1 MNSFLIKSGLLVC
14 AASSH
19 TLSAQLAATAE
30 PVYQLK
36 EYVVSAGPV
45 ARSIEDYSSPFT
57 SLDAADI
64 QQEGGS
70 SLGALLDGQ
79 PGVTATSFGGGASRP
94 IIRGFDGPRVRIL
107 ESGLGSLDVSE
118 TSPDHAV
125 SVEPLLIDRI
135 EILRG
140 PSTLLYG
147 SSAIGGV
154 VNVMGKEI
162 PRERVDPK
170 AYEGAI
176 ETRYDSVSNGETH
189 LGYGTVGGEN
199 WTFSLT
205 GLKRN
210 ADNYEIAG
218 DAEAIH
224 EEEEHHDDDDDH
236 NEEAHEEESGDEL
249 ASSFVETESY
259 SAGGTWFFGEH
270 NYIGASF
277 SVYDS
282 YYGVPGHEH
291 EHHDEDDD
299 DHDDDHEEEEESVA
313 IDLERKRFDLELA
326 LFDPIDW
333 IEAARFRFGY
343 TDYQHTELEGDE
355 TGTVFSRDGWELRGE
370 IAHREWA
377 FIDEGIFGI
386 QTSDTD
392 FEAQGEEGAAFGPA
406 TQTSN
411 QAIFINEQIHRGAW
425 HYEFGGRLET
435 QQIDAKGVS
444 DYSDV
449 AMSLAAGIIYTIDT
463 RNSLALS
470 LQRSQRH
477 PTSTELYADGEHIA
491 TSQYELGDDDLGLET
506 AYGIDLSYR
515 FQGEQWEATASIF
528 YTYFDD
534 YIYAAESDATALG
547 IDTELDTY
555 AYDHVDA
562 NFYGFE
568 AELER
573 ILYRSEESELRIG
586 IMGDY
591 VRAEN
596 RDSSNDL
603 PRIPPLRLG
612 GKIQLAHGNWDAGL
626 RLRHAFDQ
634 NDTAPLETETDGYTE
649 LKANLAYTFLLGNGI
664 DLTIFAQADNLLDEV
679 IRNHTSYIKDVAP
692 LPGRNVTIGAR
703 LQF

>member
-1 MNSFLIKSGLLVC
+1 MSALACALL
-14 AASSH
+14 
-19 TLSAQLAATAE
+19 TLNAE
-30 PVYQLK
+30 DNLETNEPIYQLK
-36 EYVVSAGPV
+36 EYIVSAGPM

-57 SLDAADI
+57 SLDNEAI
-64 QQEGGS
+64 QKAGGS

-125 SVEPLLIDRI
+125 SVEPLLTDRV

-170 AYEGAI
+170 GYEGAI
-176 ETRYDSVSNGETH
+176 ETRYDSVSSGETH

-199 WTFSLT
+199 WAVSVT

-218 DAEAIH
+218 DAEAFH
-224 EEEEHHDDDDDH
+224 EEEHHDDDHD
-236 NEEAHEEESGDEL
+236 EEEHEEESGDEL
-249 ASSFVETESY
+249 ESSFVETDFY
-259 SAGGTWFFGEH
+259 SVGGSWFFGEQ
-270 NYIGASF
+270 NYIGASY
-277 SVYDS
+277 SVYNS

-291 EHHDEDDD
+291 AHEHEDDD

-326 LFDPIDW
+326 LFELTDW

-343 TDYQHTELEGDE
+343 TDYTHSELEGDE
-355 TGTVFSRDGWELRGE
+355 TGTVFERDGWELRAE
-370 IAHREWA
+370 AAHNEWG
-377 FIDEGIFGI
+377 IINEGLFGI
-386 QTSDTD
+386 QVSDAD
-392 FEAQGEEGAAFGPA
+392 FEAKGEEGAAFGPA
-406 TQTSN
+406 TQTRN
-411 QAIFINEQIHRGAW
+411 QAIFISEHLQHGDW
-425 HYEFGGRLET
+425 HYELGGRLET
-435 QQIDAKGVS
+435 QQIDADGAS

-449 AMSLAAGIIYTIDT
+449 AMSLAAGIIYSIDA
-463 RNSLALS
+463 RNSLSLS

-491 TSQYELGDDDLGLET
+491 TSQYELGDADLGLET
-506 AYGIDLSYR
+506 AYGIDLTYR
-515 FQGEQWEATASIF
+515 YQGDLWEASASIF
-528 YTYFDD
+528 YTYFED
-534 YIYAAESDATALG
+534 YIYAAESDGTALG
-547 IDTELDTY
+547 IDSELDVY
-555 AYDHVDA
+555 AYDHVNA

-568 AELER
+568 AEVQH
-573 ILYRSEESELRIG
+573 ILYRSEESELRVG
-586 IMGDY
+586 LMGDY

-596 RDSSNDL
+596 RDDNDNL
-603 PRIPPLRLG
+603 PRIPPLRIG
-612 GKIQLAHGNWDAGL
+612 GKVQLTHGNWDAGIL
-626 RLRHAFDQ
+626 LRHAFDQ
-634 NDTAPLETETDGYTE
+634 YDTAALETDTDGYTE
-649 LKANLAYTFLLGNGI
+649 LKADLSYTFLLGNGL
-664 DLTIFAQADNLLDEV
+664 DLTIFAQADNLLDEE
-679 IRNHTSYIKDVAP
+679 IRHHTSYIKDVAP